1 MQSRVD
7 PCRVNEVRISA
18 SGGWEQIGF
27 YLNPWHWWLL
37 QGLLSLFTV
46 SIILVL
52 AWCILNIHMNSF
64 SSWEVALL
72 LDHCLQSD
80 CICSLLGYALK
91 F

>member
-64 SSWEVALL
+64 FFFLGGSS
-72 LDHCLQSD
+72 SFR
-80 CICSLLGYALK
+80 SLLAK
-91 F
+91 